1 MIPNAENY
9 NGATEYAHQL
19 IERIGKSQTWVAK
32 RLGVSDRRV
41 RYILK
46 GSRIVN
52 GAETEV
58 HMTYTEQFTLEC
70 LAVAV
75 ESAADLSA

>member
-9 NGATEYAHQL
+9 NGDTKNAQQL
-19 IERIGKSQTWVAK
+19 IERIGKSQTWIAK
-32 RLGVSDRRV
+32 RLGVSDRRI
-41 RYILK
+41 RYIIK

-52 GAETEV
+52 GVDTDV
-58 HMTYTEQFTLEC
+58 RMTYTEQFTLEC

-75 ESAADLSA
+75 ESAAGLSA

>member
-9 NGATEYAHQL
+9 NGATEYAQSL
-19 IERIGKSQTWVAK
+19 VERIGKPQTWIAK

-52 GAETEV
+52 GVETEV
-58 HMTYTEQFTLEC
+58 RMTYTEQFTLEC
-70 LAVAV
+70 LVAAV
-75 ESAADLSA
+75 EAAALI